1 VNSTVFST
9 WQLKP
14 TLLDWLGVALIAL
27 GAVLV
32 AL

>member
-1 VNSTVFST
+1 LLGEKLTMVNWF
-9 WQLKP
+9 
-14 TLLDWLGVALIAL
+14 GVALIAL